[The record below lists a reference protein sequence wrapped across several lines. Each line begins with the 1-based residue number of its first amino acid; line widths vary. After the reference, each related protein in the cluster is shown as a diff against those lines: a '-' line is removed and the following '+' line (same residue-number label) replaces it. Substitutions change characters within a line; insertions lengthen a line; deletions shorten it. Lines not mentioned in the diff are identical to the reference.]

1 MKYIILS
8 IFACGLPKRVNM
20 SCKNP
25 MNQKTSL

>member
-8 IFACGLPKRVNM
+8 IFASCLSKRVDM

-25 MNQKTSL
+25 MNQKTTL